1 MKKSKQSRP
10 LLDWRVLLLEF
21 LSVVI
26 GVLIAL
32 AVDEWNE
39 DRQNQNKADLALD
52 NIRLELK
59 DNLDILEYLH
69 PNNLAVMSVVFDS
82 VQADTQQNFLPGIQ
96 LQETAW
102 QTLMSTGVAA
112 YIPYEELFQVSQI
125 YTIQEIYKR
134 SGNQILDSFVNSR
147 SLFMALEK
155 DLSDEEIFESNRSGL
170 EMMMYLETNLLE
182 ALELYLKDSESEN

>member
-1 MKKSKQSRP
+1 MERSKQSKP
-10 LLDWRVLLLEF
+10 LLDWRVLLVEF